1 MTSMTTGPNL
11 STKFRAALKAE
22 LPSWVQDGLLSTES
36 AEQLNQRY
44 QLDKLEKES
53 SRLLAAVLFTL
64 GSLLLGGGVISFVAA
79 HWEEL
84 PVGVKVALVFAL
96 LLGFHLTGYW
106 LRFKRD
112 SPRLG
117 HALLFC
123 GSLVFG
129 ANIGLM
135 AQIFHVSGDWYRAYL
150 AWGVGA
156 LAMAWAVNSWLTGV
170 LALVTTFVWF
180 VGFAEDAHERAATVY
195 PFLLAAALLPLAWRS
210 GSRVLYT
217 LTFVGLIGALP
228 TLAGIESDAGLNVL
242 LALMAGGFVTW
253 AAGEFHRTT
262 GNQPAFGNPL
272 ATLGLIVLAACSYIW
287 SFHFL
292 WDRNWYDQWRAFYW
306 LLPTGAA
313 IAVGLSLLIQS
324 WTSPRSERVFSY
336 AILLALLLSLTATV
350 LGRGRIALPT
360 VAMNLAA
367 LLFAGIGIGKGIR
380 DQRRLA
386 FWLGTLFLVLLILS
400 RFFEYETGLLLKS
413 AAFIG
418 CGALILFAGITYERF
433 LQRREVTP

>member
-1 MTSMTTGPNL
+1 MSITPNS

-22 LPSWVQDGLLSTES
+22 LPAWVQDGLLSAAS

-84 PVGVKVALVFAL
+84 PVSVKVALVFAL
-96 LLGFHLTGYW
+96 LLAFHLTGYW

-180 VGFAEDAHERAATVY
+180 IGFAEDFHERAATVY
-195 PFLLAAALLPLAWRS
+195 PFLLAAALLPLARRTS
-210 GSRVLYT
+210 SRVLYT
-217 LTFVGLIGALP
+217 LTFFAIICAL
-228 TLAGIESDAGLNVL
+228 TALAEIKGSSGLNVL
-242 LALMAGGFVTW
+242 LALMAGGFLTW
-253 AAGEFHRTT
+253 AAGEFLRTA
-262 GNQPAFGNPL
+262 GNQPGFGNPL
-272 ATLGLIVLAACSYIW
+272 ATLGLVTLAAGAYVW
-287 SFHFL
+287 SFHHL
-292 WDRNWYDQWRAFYW
+292 WDRNWGSQWRTYHW
-306 LLPTGAA
+306 LLPVGV
-313 IAVGLSLLIQS
+313 AVALGISLIVQS
-324 WTSPRSERVFSY
+324 WASPRSERLFSY
-336 AILLALLLSLTATV
+336 GILLALLLSIAATV
-350 LGRGRIALPT
+350 MSKGRIAWPT
-360 VAMNLAA
+360 AAMNLAA
-367 LLFAGIGIGKGIR
+367 LIFAAIGIGKGIV

-386 FWLGTLFLVLLILS
+386 FWAGTLFLVLLILS

-418 CGALILFAGITYERF
+418 CGALILFAGLTYERW
-433 LQRREVTP
+433 LQRREVAP

>member
-1 MTSMTTGPNL
+1 MTASPNR

-22 LPSWVQDGLLSTES
+22 LPTWVQDGLVSAASAAQLTE
-36 AEQLNQRY
+36 RY
-44 QLDKLEKES
+44 HLDKLEKES

-84 PVGVKVALVFAL
+84 PVGFKVALVFAL
-96 LLGFHLTGYW
+96 LLAFHLTGYW
-106 LRFKRD
+106 LRFKRGW
-112 SPRLG
+112 PRLG

-135 AQIFHVSGDWYRAYL
+135 AQIFHVSGNWYRAYL

-180 VGFAEDAHERAATVY
+180 AGFAGDAHERAATVY
-195 PFLLAAALLPLAWRS
+195 PFLLAAALLPLAWRT

-217 LTFVGLIGALP
+217 LTFLGLICALP
-228 TLAGIESDAGLNVL
+228 TLAGIESDSGLNVL
-242 LALMAGGFVTW
+242 LALMAGGFLAW
-253 AAGEFHRTT
+253 AAGEFQRTT

-272 ATLGLIVLAACSYIW
+272 ATLGLIVLAVCAYLW

-292 WDRNWYDQWRAFYW
+292 WDRSWDSQWHGFYW

-313 IAVGLSLLIQS
+313 IALGVSLLVQS
-324 WTSPRSERVFSY
+324 WTSPRSERIFSY
-336 AILLALLLSLTATV
+336 CILVALLLSLAATV

-367 LLFAGIGIGKGIR
+367 LLLAAIGIGKGIR

-386 FWLGTLFLVLLILS
+386 FWLGTLFLVLLVLS

-418 CGALILFAGITYERF
+418 CGALILFAGIAYERF
-433 LQRREVTP
+433 LQRREVMP

>member
-1 MTSMTTGPNL
+1 MTNSPNL

-22 LPSWVQDGLLSTES
+22 LPAWVQDGLLSAEG
-36 AEQLNQRY
+36 AEQLTQRY

-84 PVGVKVALVFAL
+84 PVGVKVALVFAML
-96 LLGFHLTGYW
+96 LAFHLTGYW

-156 LAMAWAVNSWLTGV
+156 LVMAWAVNSWLTGV

-180 VGFAEDAHERAATVY
+180 VGFADDAHERAATAY
-195 PFLLAAALLPLAWRS
+195 PFLLAAVLLPLAWRS

-217 LTFVGLIGALP
+217 LTFLGLICALP
-228 TLAGIESDAGLNVL
+228 ALAGIESDSGLNVL
-242 LALMAGGFVTW
+242 LALMVGGFLTW
-253 AAGEFHRTT
+253 TAGEFHRTT
-262 GNQPAFGNPL
+262 GNKPEFGNPL
-272 ATLGLIVLAACSYIW
+272 AMLGLVVLAGCSYVW
-287 SFHFL
+287 SFHYV
-292 WDRNWYDQWRAFYW
+292 WDHSWTQQWRAFYW
-306 LLPTGAA
+306 LLPTGVALA
-313 IAVGLSLLIQS
+313 LGVALLIQS
-324 WTSPRSERVFSY
+324 WTSPRSDRLFSY
-336 AILLALLLSLTATV
+336 AILLALLLSIGAVV
-350 LGRGRIALPT
+350 LSRGRIALPT

-367 LLFAGIGIGKGIR
+367 LLFAAISIGKGIA

-386 FWLGTLFLVLLILS
+386 FWAGTLFLVLLILS

-418 CGALILFAGITYERF
+418 CGVLILFAGLAYERF
-433 LQRREVTP
+433 LQRREVTQ

>member
-1 MTSMTTGPNL
+1 MTSTPNR
-11 STKFRAALKAE
+11 SAKFRAALKAE
-22 LPSWVQDGLLSTES
+22 LLAWVQDGLVSAES
-36 AEQLNQRY
+36 AEQITQRY

-84 PVGVKVALVFAL
+84 PVVVKVALVFAL
-96 LLGFHLTGYW
+96 LLAFHLTGYW
-106 LRFKRD
+106 LRFKRA

-129 ANIGLM
+129 AKIGLM
-135 AQIFHVSGDWYRAYL
+135 AQIFHVSGEWYRAYL

-156 LAMAWAVNSWLTGV
+156 LVMAWAVRSWLTGV
-170 LALVTTFVWF
+170 LVLVTTFVWF
-180 VGFAEDAHERAATVY
+180 AGFAEDSHERAATVY
-195 PFLLAAALLPLAWRS
+195 PFLLAAALLPLAWRT
-210 GSRVLYT
+210 GSRVLST
-217 LTFVGLIGALP
+217 LTFLGIICALP
-228 TLAGIESDAGLNVL
+228 VLAGIESEAGMNVL
-242 LALMAGGFVTW
+242 LALLAGGFVTW
-253 AAGEFHRTT
+253 AAGEFQRTT
-262 GNQPAFGNPL
+262 GNQPEFGNPL
-272 ATLGLIVLAACSYIW
+272 AMLGVVVLAGCTYVW
-287 SFHFL
+287 SFHYV
-292 WDRNWYDQWRAFYW
+292 WDHGWAQQWRALYG

-313 IAVGLSLLIQS
+313 LALGVALLVQS
-324 WTSPRSERVFSY
+324 WASPRSTRLFSY
-336 AILLALLLSLTATV
+336 TVLLALLLSIAAVV
-350 LGRGRIALPT
+350 LGKGRVAWPT

-367 LLFAGIGIGKGIR
+367 LLFAALSIGKGIA

-386 FWLGTLFLVLLILS
+386 FWAGTLFLVLLILS

-418 CGALILFAGITYERF
+418 CGALILVAGIGYERW
-433 LQRREVTP
+433 LQRREVQA